1 MGGKRMLVHIPGDYS
16 PGVDCRT
23 QENGGTT
30 MSATEENLVFS
41 SAAFR
46 ASKTGKPL
54 IQQLGQKH
62 LDILDGK
69 PVQPGPNGYG
79 IIYYEVDGE
88 EWELYPVMPEWC
100 EERNQTSLFTQD
112 GGTEK

>member
-1 MGGKRMLVHIPGDYS
+1 MNNVKDKNRVVRFHMESHHGMP
-16 PGVDCRT
+16 P
-23 QENGGTT
+23 Q
-30 MSATEENLVFS
+30 M
-41 SAAFR
+41 
-46 ASKTGKPL
+46 
-54 IQQLGQKH
+54 
-62 LDILDGK
+62 